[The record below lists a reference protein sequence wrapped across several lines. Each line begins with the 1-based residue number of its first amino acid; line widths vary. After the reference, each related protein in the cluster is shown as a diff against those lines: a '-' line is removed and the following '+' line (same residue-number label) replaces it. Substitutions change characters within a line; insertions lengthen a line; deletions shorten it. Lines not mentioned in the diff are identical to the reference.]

1 MSPKYIVPVDSKEEE
16 DEYVKDMYCKNCKV
30 KGGVE
35 IEFLRDIVEEGYH
48 YEVARCICGRCNR
61 RFEVS
66 FFPTF
71 SSINTKIETTNN
83 SMSNHSL

>member
-1 MSPKYIVPVDSKEEE
+1 MSRKYIVPVDSKEEE
-16 DEYVKDMYCKNCKV
+16 GEYIKDMYCKNCKA

-35 IEFLRDIVEEGYH
+35 IEFVRDIIEEGYH

-71 SSINTKIETTNN
+71 SSINTKIKTINN
-83 SMSNHSL
+83 TLSNYSL

>member
-1 MSPKYIVPVDSKEEE
+1 MSPKYIVPVDSKEEK
-16 DEYVKDMYCKNCKV
+16 DEYVKNMYCKNCKV
-30 KGGVE
+30 KCSVE
-35 IEFLRDIVEEGYH
+35 IEFLKDIVEEGYH

-71 SSINTKIETTNN
+71 SSINIKIKTADNN
-83 SMSNHSL
+83 MANYSL